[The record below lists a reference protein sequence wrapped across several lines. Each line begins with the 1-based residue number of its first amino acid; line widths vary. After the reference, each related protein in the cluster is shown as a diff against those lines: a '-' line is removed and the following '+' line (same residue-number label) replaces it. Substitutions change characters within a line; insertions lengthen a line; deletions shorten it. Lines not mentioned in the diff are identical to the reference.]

1 MRYPLAG
8 RDSLAALTTGG
19 GLAAGAWGLARA
31 AAKRALGPLAVP
43 MVVGGGLMWL
53 GRSLGESFV
62 EIGEKSLRVKLGAV
76 FDEMIPLSEIS
87 RIEMTE
93 WKIIGGLGVRTNLRD
108 MVAVVTTTGPVADLW
123 FWTPRR
129 LPVIPRIYYVRAQHL
144 LVSPENLDGFITD
157 LRAHLQS

>member
-1 MRYPLAG
+1 MQYPLAG

-31 AAKRALGPLAVP
+31 AAKRALGPLAMP
-43 MVVGGGLMWL
+43 MLVGGSLMWL
-53 GRSLGESFV
+53 GRSLGDSFV
-62 EIGEKSLRVKLGAV
+62 EIGEKSLRVKLGAI
-76 FDEMIPLSEIS
+76 FDETIPLSEIS

-108 MVAVVTTTGPVADLW
+108 MVAVVTTAGPVADLW

-144 LVSPENLDGFITD
+144 LVSPENLDGFVAD
-157 LRAHLQS
+157 LRARLQS